1 MSPDV
6 FRYLSGTGT
15 LWSWPSQSPPPGA
28 RKLPA
33 IVPMVVSHADGGWTS
48 PVTLSELIDLDAEVL
63 AAQNGVAALGAV
75 LRYALEAS
83 PQRKPR
89 PVPPWRAVL

>member
-15 LWSWPSQSPPPGA
+15 LWSWPSQSPPGA

-75 LRYALEAS
+75 LRYVLEAS